1 MSTYTDIHTFFIV
14 NWHTD
19 KSSQLLNMNI
29 LNLKAAEIKLRFSG
43 ANLKA
48 ASEILKLQRRH
59 QLKSVTHKFQ

>member
-1 MSTYTDIHTFFIV
+1 
-14 NWHTD
+14 
-19 KSSQLLNMNI
+19 MNI

-59 QLKSVTHKFQ
+59 QLKSVTYKFQ

>member
-1 MSTYTDIHTFFIV
+1 
-14 NWHTD
+14 
-19 KSSQLLNMNI
+19 MNI

-43 ANLKA
+43 TNLKV